1 MIVYLSDPSG
11 VTGRDIYKT
20 NTYQTWNDQLCALFD
35 NGLNP
40 VYVDLLLNG
49 VKIKPEEFNIHSKPK
64 EDDVL
69 TVINRPQGADPF
81 SWVIYA
87 VIAVVAAAAS
97 YYLASRYKVS
107 TDTSSGKSSPNSS
120 FTAQTNQARLYA
132 QRPDMYGLV
141 RSYPDLTGE
150 AITQYN
156 DNNRKVIQHWVIS

>member
-81 SWVIYA
+81 SWVIM
-87 VIAVVAAAAS
+87 
-97 YYLASRYKVS
+97 L
-107 TDTSSGKSSPNSS
+107 
-120 FTAQTNQARLYA
+120 
-132 QRPDMYGLV
+132 
-141 RSYPDLTGE
+141 
-150 AITQYN
+150 
-156 DNNRKVIQHWVIS
+156 